1 MMSKLTI
8 RSEPLGTVL
17 IIGSWNFPL
26 SLTLQPLISAIAA
39 GCTAIVKPSEVSLHT
54 CRLLKELLPLY
65 LDKVAFPVIYADGGQ
80 TAQLLKHH
88 PFDLVFYTGSSRV
101 GTGSFFLI
109 FKFKFRRNNDV
120 TVRKMIEIILI
131 EKFFHQKSKIES

>member
-39 GCTAIVKPSEVSLHT
+39 GCTAIVKPSEVSVHT

-101 GTGSFFLI
+101 GTGSFFHSLVHI
-109 FKFKFRRNNDV
+109 MPQYLRCHREKNDQNYFN
-120 TVRKMIEIILI
+120 RKVLS
-131 EKFFHQKSKIES
+131 SKIKN

>member
-1 MMSKLTI
+1 MCLQKPSFLLFEKMKYLFIVVIKIIFKSSMMSKLTI

-39 GCTAIVKPSEVSLHT
+39 GCTAIVKPSEVSVHT

-101 GTGSFFLI
+101 GTGSFF
-109 FKFKFRRNNDV
+109 
-120 TVRKMIEIILI
+120 
-131 EKFFHQKSKIES
+131 HS